1 MKRFGFIFAVV
12 FSLSL
17 FLTLTPARAIPEFSV
32 SLRPS
37 SSHNETLKKNFE
49 QTEDTG
55 TATVSLT
62 VYNAIVLLLKD
73 NDGDEYYPKITVRI
87 DLDATQKTNYYV
99 VSYLNFNGGSNYGI
113 DWFIIDE
120 SDVFTLEEGYSPE
133 EGIIDLDLEFISGYG
148 RMKID
153 VKFEIYYEDGGLAGE
168 FGSGDDPDLK
178 DIPVVSDD
186 YDTKGDPFAPSP
198 TPTPTPCEPE
208 NVSVNPNTLKLD
220 NKTSEDVTVT
230 VTGANGCA
238 VEGEA
243 VTAAVNSAGKKRIYI
258 SPTNAVTDASGQA
271 IFTITA
277 KKTGSARVTFQA
289 NSLRESISV
298 KVK

>member
-17 FLTLTPARAIPEFSV
+17 FLTLTPAHAIPQFSV

-37 SSHNETLKKNFE
+37 ETSKKYFE
-49 QTEDTG
+49 QAEDTG
-55 TATVSLT
+55 TVTASLT

-87 DLDATQKTNYYV
+87 DLDATQKTNYSV
-99 VSYLNFNGGSNYGI
+99 VSYLNFKGGSGYGY

-133 EGIIDLDLEFISGYG
+133 EGIVDLDLEFISGYG

-153 VKFEIYYEDGGLAGE
+153 VKFEIYYEDGG
-168 FGSGDDPDLK
+168 
-178 DIPVVSDD
+178 DD

>member
-17 FLTLTPARAIPEFSV
+17 FLTLTPAHAIPQFSV

-37 SSHNETLKKNFE
+37 ETSKKYFE
-49 QTEDTG
+49 QAEDTG
-55 TATVSLT
+55 TVTASLT

-87 DLDATQKTNYYV
+87 DLDATQKTNYSV
-99 VSYLNFNGGSNYGI
+99 VSYLNFKGGSGYGY

-133 EGIIDLDLEFISGYG
+133 EGIVDLDLEFISGYG

-153 VKFEIYYEDGGLAGE
+153 VKFKIYYEDGSLAGE
-168 FGSGDDPDLK
+168 FGPDDDPDLK

>member
-17 FLTLTPARAIPEFSV
+17 FLTLTPAHAIPQFSV

-37 SSHNETLKKNFE
+37 ETSKKYFE
-49 QTEDTG
+49 QAEDTG
-55 TATVSLT
+55 TVTASLT

-87 DLDATQKTNYYV
+87 DLDATQKTNYSV
-99 VSYLNFNGGSNYGI
+99 VSYLNFKGGSGYGY

-133 EGIIDLDLEFISGYG
+133 EGIVDLDLYFISGYG

-153 VKFEIYYEDGGLAGE
+153 VKVEIYYEDGSLAYT
-168 FGSGDDPDLK
+168 FGPDDDPDLK

-186 YDTKGDPFAPSP
+186 YDGKEEPFAASTPSP
-198 TPTPTPCEPE
+198 TPTPWNQKNISVTP
-208 NVSVNPNTLKLD
+208 NVLNLD
-220 NKTSEDVTVT
+220 RGASDDVTVT
-230 VTGANGCA
+230 VTGADDCA
-238 VEGEA
+238 VEGET
-243 VTAAVNSAGKKRIYI
+243 VGK
-258 SPTNAVTDASGQA
+258 N
-271 IFTITA
+271 
-277 KKTGSARVTFQA
+277 GS
-289 NSLRESISV
+289 S
-298 KVK
+298 